1 MNINTTHGRLCSSH
15 AGILRAVK
23 QTKNK
28 GNEGFFSSTVKV
40 NLLFQS
46 YRISRNSGN
55 IIVQLTSS
63 NMDTVKRSVLSRLFS
78 S

>member
-1 MNINTTHGRLCSSH
+1 MADCSMH

-23 QTKNK
+23 QRKNK
-28 GNEGFFSSTVKV
+28 DNEGFFFFFTRLSKSIYYFSPIGFPDTD
-40 NLLFQS
+40 
-46 YRISRNSGN
+46 N
-55 IIVQLTSS
+55 IIVQLTRS